1 MRAEVR
7 PIFVRG
13 KEMPKA
19 VREKEP
25 ARRGALSVAE
35 NRLHAY
41 GRVVTCA
48 KLTSTSDGLDTPLL
62 PELTDVQIIW
72 LMDSSMRLRGIEQ
85 VDGVLYGQTWDIK
98 VL

>member
-7 PIFVRG
+7 PVFVRG
-13 KEMPKA
+13 KSMPKA
-19 VREKEP
+19 VREQEP
-25 ARRGALSVAE
+25 ARRGKLSISE
-35 NRLHAY
+35 NRLHEF

-48 KLTSTSDGLDTPLL
+48 KLTSTSDGLDTPLV

-72 LMDSSMRLRGIEQ
+72 LMESGMRLRGIEQ

>member
-13 KEMPKA
+13 KEMPKSI
-19 VREKEP
+19 REKEP
-25 ARRGALSVAE
+25 AHRGALSIAE

-48 KLTSTSDGLDTPLL
+48 KLTSTSDGLDTSLL

-72 LMDSSMRLRGIEQ
+72 LMESNMRLRGNEY
-85 VDGVLYGQTWDIK
+85 VDGVLYGQTWDVK